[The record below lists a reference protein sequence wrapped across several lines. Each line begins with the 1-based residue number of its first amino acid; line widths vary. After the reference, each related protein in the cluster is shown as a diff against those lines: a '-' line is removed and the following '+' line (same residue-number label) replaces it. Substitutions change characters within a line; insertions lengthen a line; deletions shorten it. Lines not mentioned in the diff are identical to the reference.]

1 MVLVRSAAYDSRMST
16 PAIDIEK
23 LAPEERLALIGD
35 LWDSLRARS
44 ETLHLTPAQQNALD
58 QRLDE
63 LDSGDAEVILWDD
76 VKRRLRG

>member
-1 MVLVRSAAYDSRMST
+1 MST

-44 ETLHLTPAQQNALD
+44 ETLRLTAGQQNALD
-58 QRLDE
+58 QRLDQ

>member
-1 MVLVRSAAYDSRMST
+1 MST
-16 PAIDIEK
+16 PAIDIDK

-44 ETLHLTPAQQNALD
+44 ENLHLTPAQQNALD

>member
-1 MVLVRSAAYDSRMST
+1 MST
-16 PAIDIEK
+16 PAIDIDK

-44 ETLHLTPAQQNALD
+44 ETLHFTPAQQNALD

-76 VKRRLRG
+76 VKRRLLG

>member
-1 MVLVRSAAYDSRMST
+1 MST

-44 ETLHLTPAQQNALD
+44 ETLRLTAGQQNALG
-58 QRLDE
+58 QRLDQ
-63 LDSGDAEVILWDD
+63 LDRGDAEVILWDD